1 MNRYTA
7 AGVLADMRDGRRV
20 VVLAETPQL
29 ARLAFAEV
37 AAHALPGERIRRAN
51 GNERITA
58 SEGRGWVAFGVSGGN
73 RFRGITVDTVVFD
86 AHCPSPDALRAAR
99 PMLATSGGDVIRP

>member
-20 VVLAETPQL
+20 VVLAETPHL

-37 AAHALPGERIRRAN
+37 AAHALPGERIRRAR
-51 GNERITA
+51 GGERITA
-58 SEGRGWVAFGVSGGN
+58 IGGRGCVAFGVSGSD
-73 RFRGITVDTVVFD
+73 RFRGLTADVVVFD
-86 AHCPSPDALRAAR
+86 AHAPSPDALAAAV
-99 PMLATSGGDVIRP
+99 PMVATGGDVIRP